1 MLPVAAILLAVLVSP
16 LHAET
21 YTWEAET
28 GDWDVDTNWSG
39 SAVPTSADTAIINNS
54 GAAQLPEGVSGSYN
68 ELRLGTTFGS
78 SGSVEIAG
86 GILSGTSAFLG
97 FSSGGNGSAFVSSG
111 SLATSVQLIVGYG
124 GNGTLLIEGG
134 EVSSGTFGIIGYNPT
149 ANGLVTVTDGTL
161 SNSHLYVGYTGTGSL
176 LLSATGSI
184 SSTFS
189 SIGTNASGTGSAT
202 VTGGTW
208 NTSNWLT
215 VGDAGTG
222 ELILQGGQI
231 SSGGTTIGSGTT
243 GHGSA
248 TVTSGTWANSAGLTV
263 GGSGTGS
270 LTIEGGLVSNTSSA
284 IGSGTTGHG
293 TVLVTGGTWSNSS
306 LLQVGNSGTG
316 SLTIEDGLVSSDSI
330 IRIGLNTGGHGSV
343 LVTGGTLVSTNAG
356 IDVGLSGTGSLAI
369 EGGQVSTTSGVVIG
383 NNVPANGTALVTGG
397 TLSSGTDLWVGY
409 YGTGSLTL
417 GGGQISNGSGYIGYY
432 ETGNGTVLV
441 SDGLWDNSLGLTVG
455 ESGSGALT
463 LTGNGV
469 VQVAAGSG
477 TVTLA
482 RNAGST
488 GTLNIGSGGAATGSL
503 EAAEI
508 AGGDG
513 TAVVNFHHT
522 GTTAFSPNLTGSL
535 AVNKNGSGTTVLEGA
550 NTYEGATTVI
560 QGTLS
565 AGGQAFSANSSV
577 NLYNVA
583 TLDLGDSD
591 QTVGGLTGNGT
602 VSLGANS
609 LTVKAPA
616 NTVFSGVIHGTGG
629 VVKEGAGEW
638 ELQNSISTYSGG
650 TTLREGALK
659 ITQDQS
665 LGAAGGDLTFDGGT
679 LRLAASPVTFTSAR
693 DITLEA
699 GGGTLDTGTRTA
711 VLNGSIDGTGS
722 LTKEGTGSLT
732 LTSANTYSGGTV
744 IEAGSLWISA
754 DNRLGDSAGAVT
766 LNGGVLGVTATTTSQ
781 RDFLLGGGA
790 FNTGS
795 GATHT
800 VQGSLSGSGDL
811 IKDGSGT
818 LVLSGSNSYTGD
830 TLVNGGILQ
839 FSSNDHLG
847 SGAIILNGGG
857 LSAAGNYATNQNLT
871 LSAASSF
878 EVTGSYAVD
887 WDGQIDGATLTKTG
901 SGLLRLSNTGNS
913 QTSTVISAGTVAIQ
927 DQNAI
932 GGSAA
937 VNGGTLLFESSIN
950 FEKSLTVNDG
960 ALNVAESTTTILSG
974 NVSGDYYSTLT
985 KTGQGILAFSGN
997 NTHAG
1002 QLSIYQGSV
1011 FAGKENA
1018 FSSHS
1023 GIFLVSSGTLD
1034 LGGYDNEIQ
1043 NLSGTGGT
1051 IELGLSTLTV
1061 NSNFAWS
1068 STFAGQIQG
1077 LGGAGGLVKAGPGT
1091 LTLSGNNTYANDTT
1105 VTGGALIFAN
1115 LASLPD
1121 TPGSLTNLAYTG
1133 FAGPTGFET
1142 FLNIFDKA
1150 NSSGTLGVNVNG
1162 LGSVNMAGF
1171 HADARLGTTVGD
1183 VGITVGGIS
1192 TPQGTSYRFG
1202 GGGGRLNVT
1211 GNHAGAR
1218 SLNVANGTV
1227 VLSGTNTYT
1236 LGSVAESGGILVFAG
1251 ENSLPAAGTLTAQS
1265 GGYIGTSHQADQ
1277 SFLDRFDKAAS
1288 AGTVGF
1294 NASTSADLDLTGFHA
1309 NARLGTTESV
1319 ELSGSLTP
1327 QGSTYRFGGGGG
1339 SMVVSSAL
1347 TGARSVDVA
1356 NMFLTLSGDN
1366 DYSGGTVVASDAGI
1380 QVDSASRLGSG
1391 ALTLYGSFLTY
1402 DSFTLTQDVTTH
1414 GGYFEIMNDVTL
1426 TVAGSVAGTVLQ
1438 KGGWGTLALSGSNS
1452 HSDTEVYGG
1461 TLRLDSAHALGSA
1474 DYVAVWSNAVL
1485 DLDGNNQS
1493 VSYLANSGT
1502 VQLGG
1507 AQLAVNS
1514 GYSQGTITGTGSVAK
1529 TGSGTLFLSGTNT
1542 HSGGTALQG
1551 GVLEITGSDALGSGA
1566 LALSGGTLRPFAT
1579 FSDNR
1584 AITTSGTSTI
1594 DVDSGNYA
1602 SSLTLEGPVSGSGTI
1617 IKTGDGSMIL
1627 LGDSSHS
1634 GAVDIQEGTV
1644 VLDGSTGSQFLVASA
1659 GAVLTGSGTTSGQVV
1674 VASGGTIAP
1683 GNSPGTLHVDGVEF
1697 GEGGIYE
1704 WEIAAPGNHD
1714 LISAEGTITITAT
1727 EATPFTIKLITLDGN
1742 DNAGFM
1748 EGFNM
1753 AASYNWTIAT
1763 GAVVEGF
1770 AAENFVLDLSAFY
1783 NPYTSADQ
1791 FALSQQGNSLVLQY
1805 QAAAV
1810 PEPTAVVL
1818 LTVGLGLLALRRSRP
1833 ISG

>member
-1 MLPVAAILLAVLVSP
+1 MRTKRSLANLSKTAALLALFATSA

-28 GDWDVDTNWSG
+28 GNWDELANWG
-39 SAVPTSADTAIINNS
+39 GAVPTISGTVFINNS
-54 GAAQLPEGVSGSYN
+54 GTTLLPTGVSGTYGQ
-68 ELRLGTTFGS
+68 LRIGTDSGDSGTITISGGSLWGTNVGHFAYLGYAGGS
-78 SGSVEIAG
+78 SGSAAIS
-86 GILSGTSAFLG
+86 SGTWTAYGISVGVAGTGTLSIEGGSISSTYGYIGAQSGGNSLATISSGTWAMSDYLSVGSLGTGSLEVNGGHVSAYQSEVG
-97 FSSGGNGSAFVSSG
+97 SHTGGNGS
-111 SLATSVQLIVGYG
+111 
-124 GNGTLLIEGG
+124 
-134 EVSSGTFGIIGYNPT
+134 
-149 ANGLVTVTDGTL
+149 VTVTDGIFAIGSSLGIGVTGTGNLLMEGGVISSYSGHIGSL
-161 SNSHLYVGYTGTGSL
+161 SSGIGSAIVAGGTWNNSTVLRIGSSGTGSL
-176 LLSATGSI
+176 TVEDGLV
-184 SSTFS
+184 SSS
-189 SIGTNASGTGSAT
+189 SIIRIGYSESGHGTVL
-202 VTGGTW
+202 VTGGTL
-208 NTSNWLT
+208 TSTNAGMD
-215 VGDAGTG
+215 VG
-222 ELILQGGQI
+222 L
-231 SSGGTTIGSGTT
+231 
-243 GHGSA
+243 
-248 TVTSGTWANSAGLTV
+248 
-263 GGSGTGS
+263 SGTGS
-270 LTIEGGLVSNTSSA
+270 LTIEGGLVSTNT
-284 IGSGTTGHG
+284 
-293 TVLVTGGTWSNSS
+293 
-306 LLQVGNSGTG
+306 
-316 SLTIEDGLVSSDSI
+316 
-330 IRIGLNTGGHGSV
+330 
-343 LVTGGTLVSTNAG
+343 
-356 IDVGLSGTGSLAI
+356 
-369 EGGQVSTTSGVVIG
+369 GVVIG
-383 NNVPANGTALVTGG
+383 NHATSNGTALVTGG

-409 YGTGSLTL
+409 HGSGSLTI
-417 GGGQISNGSGYIGYY
+417 GGGLVSNDTGYIGFDAGAHGAVLISGGVW
-432 ETGNGTVLV
+432 ENSAGLVVGEDGTGT
-441 SDGLWDNSLGLTVG
+441 LTV
-455 ESGSGALT
+455 SGT
-463 LTGNGV
+463 GV

-477 TVTLA
+477 TLTLA
-482 RNAGST
+482 KNAGSS
-488 GTLNIGSGGAATGSL
+488 GTLTIGKGTSL
-503 EAAEI
+503 EAVEI
-508 AGGDG
+508 FGGDG
-513 TAVVNFHHT
+513 TAVVNVQHS
-522 GTTAFSPNLTGSL
+522 GTQTFSQQLTGSL
-535 AVNKNGSGTTVLEGA
+535 AVNKNGSGTTILEGS
-550 NTYEGATTVI
+550 NTYSGTTTVI
-560 QGTLS
+560 QGILS
-565 AGGQAFSANSSV
+565 ASGQAFSADSSV
-577 NLYNVA
+577 SLYNAA
-583 TLDLGDSD
+583 TLDLGDAD
-591 QTVGGLTGNGT
+591 QTIGGLTGNGT
-602 VSLGANS
+602 VALGSQN
-609 LTVKAPA
+609 LTVNATA
-616 NTVFSGVIHGTGG
+616 DGVYSGVIQGTGG
-629 VVKEGAGEW
+629 LLKEGGGEW
-638 ELQNSISTYSGG
+638 ELQNSTSTYSGG
-650 TTLREGALK
+650 TTIREGALK
-659 ITQDQS
+659 VTQDAA
-665 LGAAGGDLTFDGGT
+665 LGAAEGGLTFDGGT
-679 LRLAASPVTFTSAR
+679 LRLAASPVTYISDR
-693 DITLEA
+693 DVTLEA

-711 VLNGSIDGTGS
+711 VLNGPIDGTGA
-722 LTKEGTGSLT
+722 LTKQGAGSLT

-744 IEAGSLWISA
+744 LEAGSLWISA
-754 DNRLGDSAGAVT
+754 DNRLGDNAGAVT

-790 FNTGS
+790 FSTGL

-800 VQGSLSGSGDL
+800 IQGSLSGSGDL
-811 IKDGSGT
+811 IKDGSGI

-830 TLVNGGILQ
+830 TLVNGGILR
-839 FSSNDHLG
+839 FSSDDHLG
-847 SGAIILNGGG
+847 SGNIILNGGG
-857 LSAAGNYATNQNLT
+857 LSAAGNYATNQNLI

-878 EVTGSYAVD
+878 EVTGSHTVD

-913 QTSTVISAGTVAIQ
+913 QTSTVISSGTVAIQ
-927 DQNAI
+927 NQNAI

-937 VNGGTLLFESSIN
+937 VNGGTLLFESSMD
-950 FEKSLTVNDG
+950 FEKSLAVNGG
-960 ALNVAESTTTILSG
+960 AVGVAASTTTTLSG

-985 KTGQGILAFSGN
+985 KTGQGTLIFSGN
-997 NTHAG
+997 NSHSGTLHVA
-1002 QLSIYQGSV
+1002 QGTV
-1011 FAGKENA
+1011 TAGKEDA
-1018 FSSHS
+1018 FLSHS
-1023 GIFLVSSGTLD
+1023 WVSLTALGATLD
-1034 LGGYDNEIQ
+1034 LGGFDNAIQ
-1043 NLSGTGGT
+1043 GLSGNNNASV
-1051 IELGLSTLTV
+1051 IQLGSNTLTV
-1061 NSNFAWS
+1061 NSGFAWS
-1068 STFAGQIQG
+1068 STFAGQIQ
-1077 LGGAGGLVKAGPGT
+1077 GAGGLVKAGPGT
-1091 LTLSGNNTYANDTT
+1091 LTLSGNTTYFGNTT
-1105 VTGGALIFAN
+1105 VTGGGLVFAN

-1133 FAGPTGFET
+1133 FAGPTGFGT
-1142 FLNIFDKA
+1142 FLNSFDKA

-1171 HADARLGTTVGD
+1171 HADARLGTNVGGD
-1183 VGITVGGIS
+1183 GITLGGIS
-1192 TPQGTSYRFG
+1192 TPQGNSFRFG

-1227 VLSGTNTYT
+1227 VLSGTNSYT

-1251 ENSLPAAGTLTAQS
+1251 EDSLSAVGTLTAQS

-1277 SFLDRFDKAAS
+1277 SFLDRFDKAAT

-1294 NASTSADLDLTGFHA
+1294 NTSTSADLDLTGFHA
-1309 NARLGTTESV
+1309 DARLGTTDSA

-1327 QGSTYRFGGGGG
+1327 QGGTYRFGGGGG

-1356 NMFLTLSGDN
+1356 NMYLTLSGDN
-1366 DYSGGTVVASDAGI
+1366 DYSGGTVVGSGAGI
-1380 QVDSASRLGSG
+1380 QVDSAARLGSG

-1402 DSFTLTQDVTTH
+1402 DTFTLTQDVTTH
-1414 GGYFEIMNDVTL
+1414 GGFFVIMNDVTL
-1426 TVAGSVAGTVLQ
+1426 TVAGSVAGTTLQ

-1452 HSDTEVYGG
+1452 HSDTEITGG

-1485 DLDGNNQS
+1485 DLVGNNQT
-1493 VSYLANSGT
+1493 VNYLANNGGT

-1507 AQLAVNS
+1507 AQLAVDS
-1514 GYSQGTITGTGSVAK
+1514 GYSQGTITGNGSVAK
-1529 TGSGTLFLSGTNT
+1529 TGSGTFFLSGTNT

-1551 GVLEITGSDALGSGA
+1551 GVLEITGSEALGSGA

-1714 LISAEGTITITAT
+1714 LISAEGAITITAT

-1791 FALSQQGNSLVLQY
+1791 FALSQQGNSLILQY

-1810 PEPTAVVL
+1810 PEPTAALL
-1818 LTVGLGLLALRRSRP
+1818 LTAGLGLLALRRSRP